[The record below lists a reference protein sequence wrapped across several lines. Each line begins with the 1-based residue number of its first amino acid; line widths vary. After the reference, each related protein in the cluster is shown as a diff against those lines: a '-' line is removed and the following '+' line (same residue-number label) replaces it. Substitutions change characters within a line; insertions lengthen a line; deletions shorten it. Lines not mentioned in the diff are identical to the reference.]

1 MLYKKP
7 QMSIAETFVLF
18 PEGFGQGTC
27 LQLQQ
32 VPNDAKSFSFKLTSI
47 RTFQSIR
54 IFYRLQQPSS
64 NEIRMVVFQTEKIA
78 RRLKMYILKKRLLP
92 AGGSRFSSQ
101 TE

>member
-1 MLYKKP
+1 
-7 QMSIAETFVLF
+7 MSTAETFVLF

-54 IFYRLQQPSS
+54 IFYRIQQPSS
-64 NEIRMVVFQTEKIA
+64 KEIRMGVFQTET
-78 RRLKMYILKKRLLP
+78 RLKSIESKTARKC
-92 AGGSRFSSQ
+92 SSS
-101 TE
+101 